1 MDTLFLSKKQWSI
14 RKKEL
19 ILVNLAAINYA
30 KHPVRILM
38 CFGGVTRHGVLGQT
52 SNLRKIR
59 KK

>member
-19 ILVNLAAINYA
+19 IRVNLGAINYA

-38 CFGGVTRHGVLGQT
+38 CFRGVTRHGVLG
-52 SNLRKIR
+52 
-59 KK
+59 